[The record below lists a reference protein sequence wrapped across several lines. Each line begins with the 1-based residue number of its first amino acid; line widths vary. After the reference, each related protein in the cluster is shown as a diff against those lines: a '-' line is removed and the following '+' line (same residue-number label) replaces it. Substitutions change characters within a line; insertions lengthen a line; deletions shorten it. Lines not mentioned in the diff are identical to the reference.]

1 MMFSINQPM
10 QSYVKEEN
18 LSEQGLTFILS
29 SLTFIL
35 AGLAFSKRGYIMV
48 SVNLP
53 MQTYVKEENLTE
65 EGVIAKLRE
74 RGAAPTLY
82 IHSSLRDGA
91 PGEVFHTSLKP
102 CSIVRHLVPVDHYQG
117 FKQTLSS
124 G

>member
-1 MMFSINQPM
+1 
-10 QSYVKEEN
+10 
-18 LSEQGLTFILS
+18 
-29 SLTFIL
+29 
-35 AGLAFSKRGYIMV
+35 MV

-91 PGEVFHTSLKP
+91 PGEPFHTSPKSS
-102 CSIVRHLVPVDHYQG
+102 SIVRHIVPGDQYQG
-117 FKQTLSS
+117 PKGIARFSYLERTRPI
-124 G
+124 